1 MSCVRII
8 DLIGGG
14 IIPWPRPVPCPGG
27 GGGGGDNT
35 PNAVNWDDIRWIAQ
49 FDEGDITSQRITGIT
64 SSITLQIQPNGSSP
78 TLYYQI
84 SNNDELDVVQFGFPD
99 PPWVAVTSNTNITI
113 NNNQYLSF
121 TAYGAGLEVT
131 ATIVNVSDNNTVLDT
146 FTRSVYS

>member
-1 MSCVRII
+1 MTFPYIRPYNIYPST
-8 DLIGGG
+8 GGS
-14 IIPWPRPVPCPGG
+14 
-27 GGGGGDNT
+27 GDNT

-49 FDEGDITSQRITGIT
+49 FDEGDITNQRITGIT
-64 SSITLQIQPNGSSP
+64 SSITLQIQPSGSSP

-84 SNNDELDVVQFGFPD
+84 SNDSLFSTQFGFPD

-121 TAYGAGLEVT
+121 TTFGLIAGLEAT

-146 FTRSVYS
+146 FTRQIQ